1 MRRSPFL
8 PYGLLAIAVLLW
20 AGNWVFARAMRFD
33 VPPVALAFWR
43 WVVAL
48 VILSPLAYSQVR
60 QQWRVVLRS
69 WRILCL
75 LALLATVLQHIP
87 VYIGLRDTTATN
99 GALLNSTTPIM
110 IFVLSRV
117 LVGERWSARQAL
129 GVAISLGGVVVIVAR
144 GEFTVLAGLQL
155 NGGDLWVLLAT
166 LSWAIYTVCLRWRPA
181 ELDPLAMLW
190 TISALG
196 VVAMVPLY
204 AWELASGRTVHVT
217 PIALAGIAYMGVFA
231 TVVAYVF
238 WNRAVQQIGPNRAG
252 PFMYLMLVYTP
263 LLAMVFLDERL
274 QLYHFIGCA
283 LILGGIYLAASGRRG
298 AAGARGQSN
307 V

>member
-1 MRRSPFL
+1 
-8 PYGLLAIAVLLW
+8 
-20 AGNWVFARAMRFD
+20 
-33 VPPVALAFWR
+33 
-43 WVVAL
+43 
-48 VILSPLAYSQVR
+48 
-60 QQWRVVLRS
+60 
-69 WRILCL
+69 
-75 LALLATVLQHIP
+75 
-87 VYIGLRDTTATN
+87 
-99 GALLNSTTPIM
+99 
-110 IFVLSRV
+110 
-117 LVGERWSARQAL
+117 
-129 GVAISLGGVVVIVAR
+129 
-144 GEFTVLAGLQL
+144 
-155 NGGDLWVLLAT
+155 

-196 VVAMVPLY
+196 VVTMLPLY
-204 AWELASGRTVHVT
+204 AWELAAGRVVQMT

-238 WNRAVQQIGPNRAG
+238 WNRAVQQVGPNRAG

-298 AAGARGQSN
+298 AASAQRQSN

>member
-8 PYGLLAIAVLLW
+8 PYVLLAIAVLLW

-48 VILSPLAYSQVR
+48 VILSPLAYSHVR
-60 QQWRVVLRS
+60 QQWHVVLRS

-75 LALLATVLQHIP
+75 LALLATVFQHIP

-129 GVAISLGGVVVIVAR
+129 GVAISLGGVVAIVAR
-144 GEFTVLAGLQL
+144 GDLSVLAGLQL

-166 LSWAIYTVCLRWRPA
+166 LAWAIYTVCLRWRPA

-190 TISALG
+190 TISVIG
-196 VVAMVPLY
+196 VVAILPLY
-204 AWELASGRTVHVT
+204 AWELAAGRTLQVT
-217 PIALAGIAYMGVFA
+217 TIALAGIAYMGVFA

-238 WNRAVQQIGPNRAG
+238 WNRAVQQVGPNRAG
-252 PFMYLMLVYTP
+252 PFMYLMLVFTP
-263 LLAMVFLDERL
+263 LLAMVFLDELL

-283 LILGGIYLAASGRRG
+283 LILGGIYLTASSHRRAAR
-298 AAGARGQSN
+298 AEEPSN